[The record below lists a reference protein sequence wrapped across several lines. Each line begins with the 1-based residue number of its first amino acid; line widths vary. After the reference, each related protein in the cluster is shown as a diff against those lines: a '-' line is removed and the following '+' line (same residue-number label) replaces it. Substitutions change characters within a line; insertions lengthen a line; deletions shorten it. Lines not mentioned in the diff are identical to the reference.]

1 MVSINSVILFL
12 LTFSSRHSI
21 LSSDSPYDF
30 GLFENEPLLKKF
42 LIEDQDFHEKVKELN
57 ERYSDASLERYVE
70 TQTVIIDE
78 EDRIIVFYYAKVRV
92 GPPQK

>member
-1 MVSINSVILFL
+1 MKMLSINSVILFL
-12 LTFSSRHSI
+12 LTFSSRHSV

-70 TQTVIIDE
+70 TQTVNVDE
-78 EDRIIVFYYAKVRV
+78 EDRKIVLFNYKS
-92 GPPQK
+92 

>member
-12 LTFSSRHSI
+12 LTFSSRHSV

-70 TQTVIIDE
+70 TQTVNVDE
-78 EDRIIVFYYAKVRV
+78 EDRKIVLFNYKS
-92 GPPQK
+92 

>member
-1 MVSINSVILFL
+1 MLSINSVILFL

-57 ERYSDASLERYVE
+57 ERYSDESLERYVE
-70 TQTVIIDE
+70 TQTVNVDE
-78 EDRIIVFYYAKVRV
+78 EDRKIVLFNYKS
-92 GPPQK
+92 